1 MSIAA
6 APVRRHSEPLPRRR
20 TMKVMMIVKGNQDS
34 ESGKA
39 PDERMLSEMMKYNEE
54 LAKAGVLLELAGL
67 QPTSKSAKIKFSGNN
82 RTVVDG
88 PFTEA
93 KEVVAGFWIIQVKSF
108 AEAIEWAKR
117 IPNPTGDEGEVELR
131 PFFEMEDFP
140 QANDETLQRA
150 AKIDEQIRRS

>member
-1 MSIAA
+1 
-6 APVRRHSEPLPRRR
+6 
-20 TMKVMMIVKGNQDS
+20 MKVMMIVKGNQ
-34 ESGKA
+34 ETEAGKP

-67 QPTSKSAKIKFSGNN
+67 QPTAKSAKIKFSGNK

-117 IPNPTGDEGEVELR
+117 IPNPTGEEGEVELR
-131 PFFEMEDFP
+131 PFYELDDFP
-140 QANDETLQRA
+140 QANEETRARA

>member
-1 MSIAA
+1 
-6 APVRRHSEPLPRRR
+6 
-20 TMKVMMIVKGNQDS
+20 MKVMMIVKGN
-34 ESGKA
+34 EETEHGKP

-54 LAKAGVLLELAGL
+54 LAKAGVLLELAGR
-67 QPTSKSAKIKFSGNN
+67 QPTSKSAKIKFSGSK

-117 IPNPTGDEGEVELR
+117 IPNPTGDDGEVELR

-140 QANDETLQRA
+140 QADAETVKRA

>member
-1 MSIAA
+1 
-6 APVRRHSEPLPRRR
+6 
-20 TMKVMMIVKGNQDS
+20 MKVMMIVKGNQ
-34 ESGKA
+34 ETEGGKP

-67 QPTSKSAKIKFSGNN
+67 QPTSKGAKIKFSGTR

-93 KEVVAGFWIIQVKSF
+93 KEVVAGFWIIQVRSL

-117 IPNPTGDEGEVELR
+117 IPNPTGEDGEVELR

-140 QANDETLQRA
+140 QANDETRARA
-150 AKIDEQIRRS
+150 AKIDEQLHRA